1 VVPDALGTFRE
12 ASIARYRAALDRLD
26 LGEGASAA
34 LSFIDQANEHI
45 AREEPWKL
53 AKAGSERA
61 LDAVL
66 WNASEA
72 LRIGAVL
79 LSPYMPA
86 SSAEILRRVGVPSAA
101 SGPSLHD
108 AAWHVHGTR
117 TIQQGS
123 LLWPRLEA
131 KDAAA
136 DAATVATVSTASK
149 KETSVT
155 DQPNPAGPTPD
166 AGAASAPSGATSLWP
181 MDQRI
186 TIDDFMKIDLRVA
199 RVLAAERVPNSKKL
213 MKLEIDLGSEKRTLV
228 AGIAEAYDA
237 EALVGRLVA
246 IVANL
251 KPAKLMGI
259 ESNGMVLAA
268 SPEGGRPML
277 VSFDEPP
284 PPGSRVR

>member
-1 VVPDALGTFRE
+1 
-12 ASIARYRAALDRLD
+12 LDRLD
-26 LGEGASAA
+26 LGAGASAA
-34 LSFIDQANEHI
+34 LSFIDQSNEHI

-66 WNASEA
+66 WNAAEA

-86 SSAEILRRVGVPSAA
+86 SAAEILRRLGVPVS
-101 SGPSLHD
+101 STGPSLHD

-131 KDAAA
+131 KDAA
-136 DAATVATVSTASK
+136 DVATVTTVSK
-149 KETSVT
+149 KEMSVT
-155 DQPNPAGPTPD
+155 DQPNPAGPDPAGD
-166 AGAASAPSGATSLWP
+166 AAAPASGATSLWP

-186 TIDDFMKIDLRVA
+186 SIDDFLKIDLRVA

>member
-1 VVPDALGTFRE
+1 V
-12 ASIARYRAALDRLD
+12 
-26 LGEGASAA
+26 
-34 LSFIDQANEHI
+34 N
-45 AREEPWKL
+45 
-53 AKAGSERA
+53 
-61 LDAVL
+61 
-66 WNASEA
+66 
-72 LRIGAVL
+72 
-79 LSPYMPA
+79 
-86 SSAEILRRVGVPSAA
+86 
-101 SGPSLHD
+101 GPSLHD

-131 KDAAA
+131 KEVA
-136 DAATVATVSTASK
+136 DVATVTTVSK
-149 KETSVT
+149 KEMSVT
-155 DQPNPAGPTPD
+155 DQPNPAGPNPAGD
-166 AGAASAPSGATSLWP
+166 APAPATAATSLWP

-186 TIDDFMKIDLRVA
+186 SIDDFLKIDLRVA

-251 KPAKLMGI
+251 KPAKLMGV

>member
-1 VVPDALGTFRE
+1 
-12 ASIARYRAALDRLD
+12 
-26 LGEGASAA
+26 
-34 LSFIDQANEHI
+34 
-45 AREEPWKL
+45 
-53 AKAGSERA
+53 
-61 LDAVL
+61 
-66 WNASEA
+66 
-72 LRIGAVL
+72 
-79 LSPYMPA
+79 
-86 SSAEILRRVGVPSAA
+86 
-101 SGPSLHD
+101 
-108 AAWHVHGTR
+108 
-117 TIQQGS
+117 
-123 LLWPRLEA
+123 
-131 KDAAA
+131 
-136 DAATVATVSTASK
+136 
-149 KETSVT
+149 
-155 DQPNPAGPTPD
+155 
-166 AGAASAPSGATSLWP
+166 

-186 TIDDFMKIDLRVA
+186 SIDDFLKIDLRVA

-251 KPAKLMGI
+251 KPAKLMGV